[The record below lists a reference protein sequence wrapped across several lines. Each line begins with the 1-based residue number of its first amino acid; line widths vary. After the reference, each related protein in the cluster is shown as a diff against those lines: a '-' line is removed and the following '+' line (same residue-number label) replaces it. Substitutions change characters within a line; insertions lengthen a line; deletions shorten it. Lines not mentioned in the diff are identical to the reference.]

1 MLYTSFLTTSFF
13 TISLNLL
20 ESTEIVIT
28 LSTPNLTTLLF
39 KLFKLVGK
47 FLILSLS
54 NLSTSDLK
62 LAKSTV
68 LAKEGV

>member
-39 KLFKLVGK
+39 KLFKLVGR

>member
-39 KLFKLVGK
+39 KLFKLVGR

-62 LAKSTV
+62 LAKSIV

>member
-39 KLFKLVGK
+39 KLFKLVGR

-68 LAKEGV
+68 LAKEGI

>member
-1 MLYTSFLTTSFF
+1 MLYPSFLTTSFF

-39 KLFKLVGK
+39 KLFKLVGR

>member
-39 KLFKLVGK
+39 KLFKLVGR

-62 LAKSTV
+62 LAKSTA

>member
-20 ESTEIVIT
+20 ESTEIVFT

-39 KLFKLVGK
+39 KLFKLVGR

>member
-39 KLFKLVGK
+39 KLFKLVGR
-47 FLILSLS
+47 FLVLSLS